1 MSSFKDRHYQKT
13 VRQHDKHGKG
23 SNLLGMG
30 KQSQQAKKVSL
41 FVNIITIFRLVKQP
55 SSGAMITFLFS
66 YIKTT
71 DSDVDTFL

>member
-1 MSSFKDRHYQKT
+1 MSSFKDRHCHAGAQSF
-13 VRQHDKHGKG
+13 DKHGKG
-23 SNLLGMG
+23 SNLQGMR

-41 FVNIITIFRLVKQP
+41 YINIITIFRLVKQP

-71 DSDVDTFL
+71 DSDVDTLL